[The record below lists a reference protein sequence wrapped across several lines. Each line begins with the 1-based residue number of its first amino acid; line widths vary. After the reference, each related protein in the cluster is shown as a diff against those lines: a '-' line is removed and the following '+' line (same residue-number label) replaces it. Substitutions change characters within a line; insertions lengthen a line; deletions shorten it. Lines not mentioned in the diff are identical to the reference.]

1 MSAMK
6 RMNIDRGWYLDTK
19 QSGFNDFVN
28 VRNMRQVDLPHDLML
43 ESEVSPDVEGGRAS
57 GYYKGGL
64 AYYTKFIT
72 IPEELKDQRILVE
85 IDGSYMNTEV
95 YCDGNFVKRHPYGY
109 TPFHADI
116 TPYVKFGRETRLQVI
131 VNNPSSFTSRWYTG
145 TGIYRHV
152 DILTAP
158 YVHLSPWPIFAHT
171 DRVDGGTAYITVEV
185 TAENHTAKPGIWHI
199 DVELCTDDEGTV
211 AATGR
216 MAVQIPA
223 MGKRTG
229 RVGIVVEDARL
240 WDIDHPNLYKVKA
253 IMREFSET
261 RDDAQV
267 IDAAET
273 LFGIRTISVDTK
285 NGFML
290 NGRSL
295 KLKGG
300 CVHHTNGIL
309 GATSLYDCEYRRVKL
324 HKDNGFNAIR
334 CAHNPP
340 SRDFLEACD
349 RLGIMVI
356 DEAFDM
362 FRMSGNPNDY
372 HAYFET
378 HWKYDLEQFITRDRN
393 HPCIIMW
400 SALNEVQERFGL
412 SDGYSVCADIADYI
426 RKLDSTRPVTGAVC
440 IPFNGLA
447 DDDAA
452 KLYKSWEEMDELKKQ
467 GNATLQNAYVP
478 FGDKI
483 WGSRTEPFV
492 APLDVVGYNY
502 LDYRYKSDHELYPN
516 RIIVGTES
524 FPKDIASTWKRV
536 EECPHVIGDFTWTSM
551 DYIGEAGIGMTVY
564 VPQTDSTSKLPPAEF
579 PWRTAH
585 CGDLDLCGHGRAQ
598 LYLRRIVWGSDETYI
613 FVHNPANYD
622 KKEIMSQWGFPDG
635 ASEWTWRGYEGAPA
649 RVDVYS
655 AGHEVELI
663 INGSSCG
670 RKPAGK
676 ENGFIASFDVKYE
689 PGTIKAISYD
699 SKRNVISEYELV
711 TAGKPAK
718 LVIEAERSEARA
730 DGQSLVYADVIV
742 VDSEGRRVPFDDRL
756 IKAEVTG
763 AGQLLAF
770 GSARPITAE
779 NYTKGEFT
787 SYLGRCQA
795 IIRTG
800 YEPGKVVLR
809 VSADGLG
816 EAVAEFIVK

>member
-1 MSAMK
+1 MK

-19 QSGFNDFVN
+19 QSGFNDFTN
-28 VRNMRQVDLPHDLML
+28 VRNMRQVDLPYDLML

-131 VNNPSSFTSRWYTG
+131 VNNPFSFTSRWYTG

-185 TAENHTAKPGIWHI
+185 TAENHTAKPGVWHI
-199 DVELCTDDEGTV
+199 DVELCTEDEGTV

-240 WDIDHPNLYKVKA
+240 WDIDHPNLYRVKA
-253 IMREFSET
+253 VLREFSET

-290 NGRSL
+290 NGRPL

-524 FPKDIASTWKRV
+524 FPKDIAATWKRV

-564 VPQTDSTSKLPPAEF
+564 VPQTDPTSKLPPAEF
-579 PWRTAH
+579 PWRSAH

-711 TAGKPAK
+711 TAGEPVK
-718 LVIEAERSEARA
+718 LVIEAERSEAPA

-800 YEPGKVVLR
+800 YEPGKLVLR

>member
-131 VNNPSSFTSRWYTG
+131 VNNPFSFTSRWYTG

-185 TAENHTAKPGIWHI
+185 TAENHTAKPGVWHI

-261 RDDAQV
+261 RDDTQV

-763 AGQLLAF
+763 AGRLLAF

>member
-1 MSAMK
+1 MK

-19 QSGFNDFVN
+19 QSGFNDFTN
-28 VRNMRQVDLPHDLML
+28 VRNMRQVDLPYDLML

-131 VNNPSSFTSRWYTG
+131 VNNPFSFTSRWYTG

-185 TAENHTAKPGIWHI
+185 TAENHTAKPGVWHI
-199 DVELCTDDEGTV
+199 DVELCTEDEGTV

-240 WDIDHPNLYKVKA
+240 WDIDHPNLYRVKA
-253 IMREFSET
+253 VLREFSET

-290 NGRSL
+290 NGRPL

-524 FPKDIASTWKRV
+524 FPKDIAATWKRV

-711 TAGKPAK
+711 TAGEPVK
-718 LVIEAERSEARA
+718 LVIEAERSEAPA

-763 AGQLLAF
+763 AGRLLAF

>member
-1 MSAMK
+1 MK

-19 QSGFNDFVN
+19 QSGFNDFTN
-28 VRNMRQVDLPHDLML
+28 VRNMRQVDLPYDLML

-131 VNNPSSFTSRWYTG
+131 VNNPFSFTSRWYTG

-185 TAENHTAKPGIWHI
+185 TAENHTAKPGVWHI
-199 DVELCTDDEGTV
+199 DVELCTEDEGTV

-240 WDIDHPNLYKVKA
+240 WDIDHPNLYRVKA
-253 IMREFSET
+253 VLREFSET

-290 NGRSL
+290 NGRPL

-412 SDGYSVCADIADYI
+412 SDGYAVCADIADYI

-524 FPKDIASTWKRV
+524 FPKDIAATWKRV

-676 ENGFIASFDVKYE
+676 ENGFTASFDVKYE

-699 SKRNVISEYELV
+699 SNGNVVSEYELA
-711 TAGKPAK
+711 TAGEPVK
-718 LVIEAERSEARA
+718 LVIEAERSEAPA

-800 YEPGKVVLR
+800 YEPGKLVLR